1 MDHQSMQSAVFV
13 RPQTIQ
19 IEQRPVPT
27 PGVNEALIQ
36 VEYAA
41 ICGSDQALFWDRT
54 DEEHRPVV
62 MGHEFSGRI
71 VTAPDGSGLPPG
83 QRVTVAPL
91 LNCGS
96 CEFCQA
102 GRENLCRKRRLFGIT
117 VDGAFQEFVRMPADR
132 IFPLP
137 DDISLADGAL
147 IEPLAVAYHTVRQAD
162 SSNSQAALV
171 LGAGAIG
178 LLIAQ
183 VWRALGKG
191 TVVIADIDPSRLAVA
206 AKLDIPVQELSAVD
220 VPFDMIFEATGS
232 SRAIST
238 WLPRLAPGGKVVVV
252 SKLTETV
259 TIDWIDLLRKEG
271 QIITSR
277 YFTLNDFAAS
287 LQLVAARAVQLQPL
301 AGQILPFEA
310 FTGNTGQ
317 DIMHLAGQVV
327 RLLVCMCG

>member
-1 MDHQSMQSAVFV
+1 M
-13 RPQTIQ
+13 
-19 IEQRPVPT
+19 
-27 PGVNEALIQ
+27 
-36 VEYAA
+36 
-41 ICGSDQALFWDRT
+41 
-54 DEEHRPVV
+54 
-62 MGHEFSGRI
+62 
-71 VTAPDGSGLPPG
+71 
-83 QRVTVAPL
+83 
-91 LNCGS
+91 
-96 CEFCQA
+96 
-102 GRENLCRKRRLFGIT
+102 
-117 VDGAFQEFVRMPADR
+117 DGAFQEFVRMPADR

-147 IEPLAVAYHTVRQAD
+147 IEPLAVAYHTVGQAGT
-162 SSNSQAALV
+162 SSGRAALV

-206 AKLDIPVQELSAVD
+206 AKLDIPVQELSAVA
-220 VPFDMIFEATGS
+220 VPFNVIFEATGS
-232 SRAIST
+232 ARAIST

-277 YFTLNDFAAS
+277 YFTLSDFAAS

-301 AGQILPFEA
+301 AGKILPFEA

-317 DIMHLAGQVV
+317 DIMRLAGQVV
-327 RLLVCMCG
+327 RLLVCMRG